1 MLICI
6 SVILFLDPA
15 GLALHDL
22 VFKITFIYLKQTQAA
37 APQYTA
43 KKKIEKL
50 VSQSIS
56 QLNFCDSDLVS

>member
-22 VFKITFIYLKQTQAA
+22 VFTITFIYLKQTQAA
-37 APQYTA
+37 APQFIY
-43 KKKIEKL
+43 
-50 VSQSIS
+50 
-56 QLNFCDSDLVS
+56 C

>member
-43 KKKIEKL
+43 KKKNRKT
-50 VSQSIS
+50 
-56 QLNFCDSDLVS
+56 C